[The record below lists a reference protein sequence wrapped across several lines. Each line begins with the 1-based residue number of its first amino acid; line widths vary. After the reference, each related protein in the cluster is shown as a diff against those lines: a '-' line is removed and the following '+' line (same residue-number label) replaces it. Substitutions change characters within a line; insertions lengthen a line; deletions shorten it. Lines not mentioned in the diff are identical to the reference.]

1 MLNQKEMFIAVYRFT
16 VISGKEATFE
26 AAWLKRTQGIY
37 LRLGSLGFRLHRQ
50 ANGDYIAYAQWPS
63 RETWLNADSEHLDE
77 HYMRAQM
84 TYSAVCSAM
93 KRCLNGTWL
102 RTICRSEPLNNAG
115 KPVQPLKPANSAAPG

>member
-77 HYMRAQM
+77 HYMRARDDVQ
-84 TYSAVCSAM
+84 
-93 KRCLNGTWL
+93 RCLLSDETLFEWDVVEDYL
-102 RTICRSEPLNNAG
+102 QIRAF
-115 KPVQPLKPANSAAPG
+115 K

>member
-50 ANGDYIAYAQWPS
+50 ANGDYIAYAQWHS

-77 HYMRAQM
+77 HYMRARDDVQ
-84 TYSAVCSAM
+84 
-93 KRCLNGTWL
+93 RCLLSDETLFEWDVVGDYL
-102 RTICRSEPLNNAG
+102 QIRAF
-115 KPVQPLKPANSAAPG
+115 K